1 MSQTNQTIAI
11 VDDDPVLLEILQR
24 ALASHFTMPILIFPS
39 GEDYLQFFG
48 KNKPA
53 IVLLDAGLPG
63 ISGLELLGKI
73 RESYTRAELPVIFIS
88 ADIDSAH
95 VVRVLESGANDFTGK
110 PLDMAVLAARMRV
123 HLSIPASLVK
133 PAAPQIAGQL
143 IDGQNYRI
151 TYLYC
156 QVAVDQNFAASR
168 QGSDV
173 QGALARLFDIY
184 GRIVE
189 RYRGQLW
196 LRKDDAGFFA
206 FQGDDAAA
214 VAMCAMELLTT
225 NIIHEILMDRSQ
237 VLVMNLGID
246 AGDTVYRA
254 DHAILQ
260 SDALNHSAH
269 LAKAEGRGKLR
280 VSRRFFERLP
290 PAAQRYFVEQG
301 QDLLHKSIIE

>member
-1 MSQTNQTIAI
+1 MSEANQTIAI

-24 ALASHFTMPILIFPS
+24 ALATHFTMPILIFPS
-39 GEDYLQFFG
+39 GEDYLQFFER
-48 KNKPA
+48 NKPA

-73 RESYTRAELPVIFIS
+73 RETYSRAELPVIFIS
-88 ADIDSAH
+88 ADTDSAH
-95 VVRVLESGANDFTGK
+95 IVKVLESGANDFTGK

-123 HLSIPASLVK
+123 HLSIPASLVR
-133 PAAPQIAGQL
+133 PAAPASAGL
-143 IDGQNYRI
+143 LTDGQNYRI
-151 TYLYC
+151 TFLYC
-156 QVAVDQNFAASR
+156 QVAVDRTFAASR

-173 QGALARLFDIY
+173 QGALTRLFDIY

-189 RYRGQLW
+189 RYKGQLW

-206 FQGDDAAA
+206 FQTEEAAA

-246 AGDTVYRA
+246 VGDTVYRA

-260 SDALNHSAH
+260 SDALNHAAH
-269 LAKAEGRGKLR
+269 LAKTDGRGKLR
-280 VSRRFFERLP
+280 VSKRFYDQLP
-290 PAAQRYFVEQG
+290 PAGQRYFIADGPDMLHRSIVE
-301 QDLLHKSIIE
+301 